1 MVGLLYTFLLELFAG
16 VIFGSRSMFTLVRF
30 LLHICLHILGC
41 HILLMTNVRMRDT
54 FMKVGQSLLVK
65 RQLEMEKQ
73 LKEKMI
79 HSVMPP
85 KVADWLMKG
94 GIDDDDDDVDI
105 DSETGILIFKYT

>member
-1 MVGLLYTFLLELFAG
+1 MHLCYSNQIVKSWKSI
-16 VIFGSRSMFTLVRF
+16 VI
-30 LLHICLHILGC
+30 
-41 HILLMTNVRMRDT
+41 
-54 FMKVGQSLLVK
+54 KVGQSLLVK
-65 RQLEMEKQ
+65 RQLVMEKQ

-105 DSETGILIFKYT
+105 DSETGILIFKYTMTAKKVES

>member
-1 MVGLLYTFLLELFAG
+1 
-16 VIFGSRSMFTLVRF
+16 
-30 LLHICLHILGC
+30 
-41 HILLMTNVRMRDT
+41 MTNVRMRDT

-65 RQLEMEKQ
+65 RQLGMEKQ

-94 GIDDDDDDVDI
+94 GVDDEEDDMDI
-105 DSETGILIFKYT
+105 DSETGQYFCDNRRQWIRNSYLKVQ

>member
-1 MVGLLYTFLLELFAG
+1 M
-16 VIFGSRSMFTLVRF
+16 RF
-30 LLHICLHILGC
+30 LIHISLYILGC

-65 RQLEMEKQ
+65 RQLGMEKQ

-94 GIDDDDDDVDI
+94 GIDDEEDDIDI
-105 DSETGILIFKYT
+105 DSETGQ